1 MSELPNFDCRIS
13 IARKKSKMPDVAQSS
28 RHPARVVSLIG
39 FSVKL
44 APPNT
49 PLKRP

>member
-1 MSELPNFDCRIS
+1 LQGN
-13 IARKKSKMPDVAQSS
+13 KSKVPDVAQAS

-39 FSVKL
+39 FSVKR